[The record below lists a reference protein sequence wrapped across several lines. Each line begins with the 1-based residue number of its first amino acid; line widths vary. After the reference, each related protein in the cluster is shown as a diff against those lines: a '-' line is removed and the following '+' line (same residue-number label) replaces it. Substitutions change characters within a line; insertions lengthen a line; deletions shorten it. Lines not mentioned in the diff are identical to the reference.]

1 MPRAKKSEAPPH
13 RLAGVAIGEIEC
25 ACCGSSVDVKINRNG
40 CAYSW
45 CMAVSEETGNKCM
58 KRENWGLDAS
68 RKMIAEFE
76 GKGEDDQPDSEGS
89 EEASGEDQGEVESE
103 ADAST
108 ETSDSGSGSGDAEPD
123 ADDDRDEIA
132 GFGFLS

>member
-68 RKMIAEFE
+68 RTMIAEFE
-76 GKGEDDQPDSEGS
+76 GKGDDEQPDSEDG
-89 EEASGEDQGEVESE
+89 EEASGEDQGEAESE
-103 ADAST
+103 TST
-108 ETSDSGSGSGDAEPD
+108 PAETSDNRGGDAAES
-123 ADDDRDEIA
+123 AGDDRDEIA
-132 GFGFLS
+132 GFEFLS